1 MVMAAR
7 AKPSEYDLRHNV
19 DLHRNADQF
28 YRADQVRRADQ
39 RAASRLSMMRQYI
52 LAMMRR
58 IVALVLGLYLVLP
71 IAVTAQIKADGQ
83 SRTGSA
89 RAPNIILLV
98 ADDWGYSDVGAFG
111 AEIATPNLDQ
121 LAYNGV
127 RFSNFHV
134 AGSCAPTRAMLQT
147 GVMNHRNGLG
157 NMAETI
163 PDEHVGK
170 AGYDTV
176 MNLRVVTLADMLR
189 ASGYRTYF
197 TGKWHLGSDA
207 KRLPHARGYDRAFSL
222 DDAGADNFEQKP
234 ITGLSRHAAWLENGR
249 PATLPKNY
257 YSSRF
262 LVDKMIEYID
272 QGRQDGSAKPFF
284 ASVNFLA
291 NHIPI
296 QAPDADLA
304 RYRGHYLD
312 GWDKLR
318 AARAKRAAELGL
330 VPANI
335 TPVHM
340 ATTRNWAQLSDTQR
354 DRASREMQAYAAMAT
369 AMDREI
375 GRLIAHLKAIGEYEN
390 SIIIFLSDN
399 GAEPTDPY
407 SRLRNRLFLN
417 AQLDNS
423 LNNIGRR
430 GSMVAIGPSWASAAA
445 SPLRGYKFSAAE
457 GGLRVP
463 LIVHWAG
470 ASQRAAM
477 EQGVIAKGFA
487 HVTDLL
493 PTIADLA
500 GVPVHG
506 GAWQGRSVEAVT
518 GRTLVP
524 MLQGGTSSVHGDNP
538 LGYELS
544 GNSALF
550 RGDYKLVRNLPPTGN
565 GMWAL
570 YNVMQDPGETQNL
583 IAKEPHI
590 YQAML
595 ADYRAYAK
603 ANGVLDMPEG
613 YNADDQINLYAMRRQ
628 GARPW
633 IFAGA
638 LLLVIAAGAATVLVL
653 RRRRRGRARRI
664 D

>member
-1 MVMAAR
+1 MAAC
-7 AKPSEYDLRHNV
+7 
-19 DLHRNADQF
+19 LHPTGFARRSDAD
-28 YRADQVRRADQ
+28 RRAATLWTPWMPWVRWIRCFHHMVGAGADMG
-39 RAASRLSMMRQYI
+39 RCIATFLAIFLLWPLAAM
-52 LAMMRR
+52 
-58 IVALVLGLYLVLP
+58 
-71 IAVTAQIKADGQ
+71 AQNGGPA
-83 SRTGSA
+83 A
-89 RAPNIILLV
+89 RAPNVIVLL

-111 AEIATPNLDQ
+111 SEIATPNLDR
-121 LAYNGV
+121 LAYDGV
-127 RFSNFHV
+127 RFANFHV

-163 PDEHVGK
+163 PDAHVGK

-176 MNLRVVTLADMLR
+176 MNLRVVTMADMLK
-189 ASGYRTYF
+189 AAGYRTYL

-234 ITGLSRHAAWLENGR
+234 ITGLSRHAAWMENGQ

-272 QGRQDGSAKPFF
+272 RDRQSGPPKPFF

-296 QAPDADLA
+296 QAPDGDLA
-304 RYRGHYLD
+304 RYRGQYMD
-312 GWDKLR
+312 GWDAVR
-318 AARAKRAAELGL
+318 AARARRAAELAL

-335 TPVHM
+335 APVHM
-340 ATTRNWAQLSDTQR
+340 ATTRNWAALSDHERT
-354 DRASREMQAYAAMAT
+354 RATREMQAYAAMAS
-369 AMDREI
+369 AMDREV

-399 GAEPTDPY
+399 GAEPIDPY

-430 GSMVAIGPSWASAAA
+430 GSMVAIGPSWASAAV

-457 GGLRVP
+457 GGIRVP

-470 ASQRAAM
+470 APQKDGMRKGA
-477 EQGVIAKGFA
+477 IAKGFA

-493 PTIADLA
+493 PTIAELA
-500 GVPVHG
+500 GVPLHDG
-506 GAWQGRSVEAVT
+506 IWQGRKIEPIT
-518 GRTLVP
+518 GRSLVS
-524 MLQGGTSSVHGDNP
+524 MLGGGTDSVHGDQP

-550 RGDYKLVRNLPPTGN
+550 RGDYKLVRNLPPTGT
-565 GMWAL
+565 GRWAL
-570 YNVMQDPGETQNL
+570 YNLAQDPGETRDLTQE
-583 IAKEPHI
+583 KPDI
-590 YQAML
+590 YQTML

-613 YNADDQINLYAMRRQ
+613 YNAEDQINLYAMRRQ

-633 IFAGA
+633 IFAGTA
-638 LLLVIAAGAATVLVL
+638 LLLIVAAGTMVVIL
-653 RRRRRGRARRI
+653 RRRRRARRV

>member
-7 AKPSEYDLRHNV
+7 VNPNGYGR
-19 DLHRNADQF
+19 RINAG
-28 YRADQVRRADQ
+28 RRA
-39 RAASRLSMMRQYI
+39 AALFLSIDTACYALKWVIAALLVMG
-52 LAMMRR
+52 LAM
-58 IVALVLGLYLVLP
+58 GLAWP
-71 IAVTAQIKADGQ
+71 MAAGAQ
-83 SRTGSA
+83 SRTNAA
-89 RAPNIILLV
+89 RAPNIILFL
-98 ADDWGYSDVGAFG
+98 ADDWGYSDVGAYG
-111 AEIATPNLDQ
+111 AEFATPNIDR
-121 LAYNGV
+121 LAYDGV

-176 MNLRVVTLADMLR
+176 MNLRVVTLADMLK

-207 KRLPHARGYDRAFSL
+207 KRLPHARGYDRAFWL

-249 PATLPKNY
+249 PANLPRNY

-304 RYRGHYLD
+304 RYRGQYLD
-312 GWDKLR
+312 GWDSVR

-335 TPVHM
+335 DPAHM
-340 ATTRNWAQLSDTQR
+340 ATTRNWAELTAEQR
-354 DRASREMQAYAAMAT
+354 DRSAREMQAYAAMAT

-375 GRLIAHLKAIGEYEN
+375 GRLIAHLQAIGEYEN

-407 SRLRNRLFLN
+407 NRLRNRLFLN

-423 LNNIGRR
+423 LKNIGRR
-430 GSMVAIGPSWASAAA
+430 GSMVAIGPSWASAAV

-463 LIVHWAG
+463 LIIHWAA
-470 ASQRAAM
+470 ASQRGTM
-477 EQGVIAKGFA
+477 GQGAIAKGFA

-500 GVPVHG
+500 GVLVHDG
-506 GAWQGRSVEAVT
+506 LWQGRKVEPVT
-518 GRTLVP
+518 GRSMVP
-524 MLQGGTSSVHGDNP
+524 MLQGGTASVHGDQP

-550 RGDYKLVRNLPPTGN
+550 RGDYKLVRNLPPTGT
-565 GMWAL
+565 GLWAL
-570 YNVMQDPGETQNL
+570 YNLAQDPGETQNL
-583 IAKEPHI
+583 VQQEPQI

-633 IFAGA
+633 IFAGT
-638 LLLVIAAGAATVLVL
+638 LVLVIVAGVEAVVVL
-653 RRRRRGRARRI
+653 RRRRARRV